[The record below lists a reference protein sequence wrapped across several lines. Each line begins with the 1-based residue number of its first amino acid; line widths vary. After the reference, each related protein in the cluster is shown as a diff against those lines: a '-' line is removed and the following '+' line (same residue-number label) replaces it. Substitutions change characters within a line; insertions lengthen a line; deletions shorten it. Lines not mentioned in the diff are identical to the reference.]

1 MNKFLAFVIMVV
13 LLAALAIA
21 LLPAEEASALPEYAS
36 QVGEPCSTCHISPS
50 GGGSRTPRGQAWV
63 GGGKPG
69 EVPDLMASLEL
80 LGVHLEVDETDFT
93 QVPDEVPPAQPLQT
107 EPDQMKAIHDW
118 LADYAGN

>member
-1 MNKFLAFVIMVV
+1 MKKLLSFTLLIVT
-13 LLAALAIA
+13 LLALFVAGR
-21 LLPAEEASALPEYAS
+21 PAEDAAALPEYSA

-69 EVPDLMASLEL
+69 AVPGLLESLEL

-93 QVPDEVPPAQPLQT
+93 QVPEEIPPAQPLQV
-107 EPDQMKAIHDW
+107 EPDQAEHIHQW
-118 LADYAGN
+118 LADYPGN